1 MLRGI
6 LHKGAKIILSF
17 GAAAEVLTMRAIYI
31 EKHGGGAD
39 IRRTHVSCGLEK
51 IHELRDSPHT
61 SPRAP
66 FSG

>member
-39 IRRTHVSCGLEK
+39 IRRTHVLVGWKKSMN
-51 IHELRDSPHT
+51 
-61 SPRAP
+61 
-66 FSG
+66 SG